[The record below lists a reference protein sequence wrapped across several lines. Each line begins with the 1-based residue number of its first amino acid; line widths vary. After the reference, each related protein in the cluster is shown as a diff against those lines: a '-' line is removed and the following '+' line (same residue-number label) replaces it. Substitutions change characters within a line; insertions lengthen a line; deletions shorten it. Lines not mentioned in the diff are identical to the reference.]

1 MDIARYFV
9 ATGAVLGGLG
19 MVMGIAM
26 GVSEDFTLSPAHAHL
41 NLVGWVSLVLFGLAY
56 RVELAK
62 TGSLATV
69 HYWMASLGAIV
80 LPLGIYVSMVRNQP
94 AIAIIGAI
102 LSLASMV
109 IFIVNVWRAPHGA
122 QQR

>member
-19 MVMGIAM
+19 MAMGIAM

-56 RVELAK
+56 RVELARS
-62 TGSLATV
+62 GSLATM
-69 HYWMASLGAIV
+69 HYAVASAGAIV
-80 LPLGIYVSMVRNQP
+80 LPIGIYFAIVRSQP
-94 AIAIIGAI
+94 TVAIIGAI
-102 LSLASMV
+102 LSLASML
-109 IFIVNVWRAPHGA
+109 IFIVNVWRAPRGVST
-122 QQR
+122 

>member
-19 MVMGIAM
+19 MVMGIVM

-56 RVELAK
+56 RVQLARS
-62 TGSLATV
+62 GALAAV
-69 HYWMASLGAIV
+69 HYWVASAGAVI
-80 LPLGIYVSMVRNQP
+80 LPIGIYVAIVRNEP

-102 LSLASMV
+102 LSLASML
-109 IFIVNVWRAPHGA
+109 IFIVNVWRAPRPVSA
-122 QQR
+122 